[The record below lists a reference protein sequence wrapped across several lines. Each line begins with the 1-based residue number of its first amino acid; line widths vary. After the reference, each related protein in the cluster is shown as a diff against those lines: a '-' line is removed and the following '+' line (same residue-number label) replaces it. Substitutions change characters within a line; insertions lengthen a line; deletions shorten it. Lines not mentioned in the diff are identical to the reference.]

1 MVIVDSKI
9 VELSVFAV
17 VSSDV
22 NNVDSVKSALLG
34 LAVVF
39 RVVVSA
45 VLVYPV
51 DRVVSCTTDVLG
63 RTLVVP
69 GDELYLCVVL
79 VS

>member
-9 VELSVFAV
+9 VSVFAV